1 MQTFTFYSY
10 RAALAGCGKSLRSLL
25 PLSYLALARGR
36 RSRKETSF
44 YAGCYSHRPTRRSL
58 NPFVRTLPGLALGL
72 SLLIGAGAARAG
84 MTDGVKKV
92 VLPNGITILVLEN
105 HKAPVANFN
114 VIYRVGSRNEQVGK
128 TGLSHLLEHLMFRG
142 TKKLKP
148 EEFSNIIQEN
158 GGQDNAFT
166 EQDLTA
172 YFEIINRDH
181 LNVPIALE
189 ADRMANFEPKGF
201 DSEKAVVVEERRMR
215 TEDNPQDALDEV
227 TQAQAYVAHPYHWP
241 VIGWMH
247 DVEGLT
253 LQDALNYHKIYYSP
267 QNALIV
273 AVGDFD
279 SDAVITEITET
290 YSGIANGP
298 KPPPVTAVEPPQD
311 GARDVLLRHAAQLPA
326 FAEAFHVP
334 AHESPD
340 CYALELAS
348 TILSGGKSA
357 RLYKKLVIEKQMVV
371 DIDASYDLLSFD
383 PTLFW
388 ISAQMRPNVKA
399 GDVVSVVDDEIKQL
413 ATKPIDP
420 QELQKAKNQ
429 ELASFVFGQD
439 SIFREAMMLGQ
450 YELIGG
456 YKQLDQF
463 IPSIDKVTAADIQRV
478 TAKYL
483 VAQNR
488 TMGTLVPTGLVPHPG
503 SGPGGGAVRH
513 APLGWGLQS

>member
-1 MQTFTFYSY
+1 MRKLSFHRY
-10 RAALAGCGKSLRSLL
+10 RAAL
-25 PLSYLALARGR
+25 
-36 RSRKETSF
+36 
-44 YAGCYSHRPTRRSL
+44 
-58 NPFVRTLPGLALGL
+58 GLAVGL
-72 SLLIGAGAARAG
+72 TILVGAGAARAG

-92 VLPNGITILVLEN
+92 VLPNGLTVLVLEN

-114 VIYRVGSRNEQVGK
+114 VVYRVGSRNEQVGK

-142 TKKLKP
+142 THKLKP

-181 LNVPIALE
+181 LNVPITLE
-189 ADRMANFEPKGF
+189 ADRMANFDPKGF

-215 TEDNPQDALDEV
+215 TEDNPQDALAEI
-227 TQAQAYVAHPYHWP
+227 TQAQAYLAHPYHWP

-247 DVEGLT
+247 DVLGLT

-273 AVGDFD
+273 VVGDFN
-279 SDAVITEITET
+279 SDAVIKQVTET
-290 YSGIANGP
+290 YSAISNGP
-298 KPPPVTAVEPPQD
+298 KPPPVTAVEPPQE
-311 GARDVLLRHAAQLPA
+311 GERDLLLRHAAELPA
-326 FAEAFHVP
+326 FAEAYHVP

-348 TILSGGKSA
+348 TILSGGKSS
-357 RLYKKLVIEKQMVV
+357 RLYQKLVVEKQMVV

-388 ISAQMRPNVKA
+388 ITAQMRPGVKA
-399 GDVVSVVDDEIKQL
+399 PDVIKVVDDEIAQL
-413 ATKPIDP
+413 ATKPLDP
-420 QELQKAKNQ
+420 QELQKVKNQ
-429 ELASFVFGQD
+429 ELASFVFSQD
-439 SIFREAMMLGQ
+439 SIFGEALMLAQ
-450 YELIGG
+450 YELIGD
-456 YKQLDQF
+456 YKRLDQF
-463 IPSIDKVTAADIQRV
+463 IPSIDKVTPADVQRV

-483 VAQNR
+483 VASNR
-488 TMGTLVPTGLVPHPG
+488 TLGTVVPTGLLPHPG
-503 SGPGGGAVRH
+503 GGPSGGMVHH
-513 APLGWGLQS
+513 APLQWGFQS

>member
-1 MQTFTFYSY
+1 MERADLTETIAMRNFTFSPH
-10 RAALAGCGKSLRSLL
+10 RAAL
-25 PLSYLALARGR
+25 
-36 RSRKETSF
+36 
-44 YAGCYSHRPTRRSL
+44 
-58 NPFVRTLPGLALGL
+58 GLVLGL
-72 SLLIGAGAARAG
+72 SMLVCVGAARAG

-92 VLPNGITILVLEN
+92 VLPNGLTVLVLEN

-114 VIYRVGSRNEQVGK
+114 IIYRVGSRNEQVGK

-166 EQDLTA
+166 EEDLTM

-181 LNVPIALE
+181 LNVPISLE
-189 ADRMANFEPKGF
+189 ADRMANFDPKGF

-215 TEDNPQDALDEV
+215 TEDNPQDALAEV
-227 TQAQAYVAHPYHWP
+227 TQAQAYLAHPYHWP

-253 LQDALNYHKIYYSP
+253 LQNALNYHKIYYSP

-273 AVGDFD
+273 AVGDFN
-279 SDAVITEITET
+279 SEAVIKEITEAF
-290 YSGIANGP
+290 SGIANGP
-298 KPPPVTAVEPPQD
+298 KPPPVTAVEPPQE
-311 GARDVLLRHAAQLPA
+311 GERDLMLRHAAQLPA
-326 FAEAFHVP
+326 FAEGFHVP

-340 CYALELAS
+340 CFALELAS
-348 TILSGGKSA
+348 TMLSGGKSS
-357 RLYKKLVIEKQMVV
+357 RLYKKLVIEKRMVV
-371 DIDASYDLLSFD
+371 DVEASYDLLSFD

-388 ISAQMRPNVKA
+388 ITAQMRPGVKA
-399 GDVVSVVDDEIKQL
+399 EDVVKVVDDEIKQL
-413 ATKPIDP
+413 ATKPADP

-429 ELASFVFGQD
+429 ELSSFVFGQD
-439 SIFREAMMLGQ
+439 SIFNEAMMLGQ

-456 YKQLDQF
+456 YKQLDQYM
-463 IPSIDKVTAADIQRV
+463 PSIDKVTAADIQRV

-483 VAQNR
+483 VSQNR
-488 TMGTLVPTGLVPHPG
+488 TLGTLVPTGLLPHPG
-503 SGPGGGAVRH
+503 AGPGGGMVHH
-513 APLGWGLQS
+513 APDLRWQS